1 MVNERYQ
8 LGEVIGTGGM
18 SEVFAATDSLLGR
31 DVAIKMLRPEMARD
45 INFRERFRKEAQNS
59 GRLNHPNIVA
69 VYDTGEADDDGLAIP
84 YIVME
89 RVHGRTLRDLV
100 REDGPLPPREAA
112 EVLGPVA
119 DALQASHEAGI
130 IHRDIK
136 PANIMLT
143 NTGQVK
149 VMDFGIARALDDSTS
164 AMTQT
169 SAVIGTAQYLSPEQA
184 QGKPADARSDIYAL
198 GCVMFESVTGRTPFE
213 GETPFA
219 VAYQHVQEEPTP
231 PSELLEPDSMSPTER
246 LNLDALVLTSMA
258 KDPSDRYQ
266 SAHEISEDLDRM
278 RTGGVT
284 RAAQMHIADDEPS
297 AHSHGNDDATRVV
310 TPYPATTTMEP
321 QAAAAVGAAGVPVAQ
336 PGVES
341 QPERYQDDDD
351 HRENPWLKW
360 LAIILSMIL
369 LAVIVGFAFDYW
381 NTSQERQAEQEQR
394 QEEQANMV
402 SVPDVENRPRADVI
416 AELEEL
422 DLLVTVN
429 EEANPDIARD
439 NAIRIN
445 PAPGSQLQ
453 RNSTVILT
461 VSSGR
466 EITEVPDVVGL
477 SLDEASS
484 QLSDAGLEISET
496 VEEEES
502 SAEDAG
508 RVTRQDPA
516 PGSQLSRG
524 SRVTVTVGTGPRMVR
539 IPSNLVGQDIEEV
552 RSTLDAMG
560 LSVDVEN
567 VDSTEPD
574 GQVLSVSNEGN
585 EVAADSSVTV
595 RVSNGQII
603 EAPALVRQ
611 SQEDAERA
619 LRDAGW
625 SGSFN
630 VGDAV
635 GTGAAV
641 DSGLIA
647 WASVNEGDSLRR
659 DQDIDIRVW
668 DFDLGALLPTN

>member
-1 MVNERYQ
+1 MVNDRYQ

-45 INFRERFRKEAQNS
+45 VNFRERFRKEAQNS

-69 VYDTGEADDDGLAIP
+69 VYDTGEVDDDGLAIP

-89 RVHGRTLRDLV
+89 RVHGRTLRDIV
-100 REDGPLPPREAA
+100 REDGPLAPREAA
-112 EVLGPVA
+112 EVLIPVA
-119 DALQASHEAGI
+119 HALQASHDAGI

-184 QGKPADARSDIYAL
+184 QGKPADARSDVYAL
-198 GCVMFESVTGRTPFE
+198 GCVLYESVTGRAPFE

-219 VAYQHVQEEPTP
+219 VAYQHVQEEPVP
-231 PSELLEPDSMSPTER
+231 PSQSLNPDAMAPTER
-246 LNLDALVLTSMA
+246 LNLDAVVLTSMA

-266 SAHEISEDLDRM
+266 SAQEISEDLERM
-278 RTGGVT
+278 RSGGVT

-297 AHSHGNDDATRVV
+297 AHSQPEEDSTRVA
-310 TPYPATTTMEP
+310 PAHPATTTMEP
-321 QAAAAVGAAGVPVAQ
+321 QPAAAAAAGVPVSR
-336 PGVES
+336 PGVQS
-341 QPERYQDDDD
+341 QPEYYESDDDD
-351 HRENPWLKW
+351 EPKPWMKW
-360 LAIILSMIL
+360 IAIILSVVL
-369 LAVIVGFAFDYW
+369 VAVIAGFAFDYW
-381 NTSQERQAEQEQR
+381 STSRERQAEQEQR

-402 SVPDVENRPRADVI
+402 TVPDVENRPRSEVI

-439 NAIRIN
+439 SAIRIN

-466 EITEVPDVVGL
+466 EITEVPDVVGM
-477 SLDEASS
+477 SLEDASRA
-484 QLSDAGLEISET
+484 LSDAGLELAEN
-496 VEEEES
+496 VEEEDS
-502 SAEDAG
+502 DAQDTG
-508 RVTRQDPA
+508 RVTQQNPPA
-516 PGSQLSRG
+516 GSQLSRG
-524 SRVTVTVGTGPRMVR
+524 SRVTLTVGTGPRMVR
-539 IPSNLVGQDIEEV
+539 IPSNLVGQDVEEV

-560 LSVDVEN
+560 LTVNVET
-567 VDSTEPD
+567 VDSTEDD
-574 GQVLSVSNEGN
+574 GEVLSVSDEGN
-585 EVAADSSVTV
+585 EIPADSTVTV
-595 RVSNGQII
+595 RVSNGQLI
-603 EAPALVRQ
+603 EAPQLVRQ
-611 SQEDAERA
+611 SQQNAERA

-630 VGDAV
+630 VGEPVD
-635 GTGAAV
+635 TGAAV
-641 DSGLIA
+641 DSDLIA
-647 WASVNEGDSLRR
+647 WASVNEGDSIRR
-659 DQDIDIRVW
+659 DEDIDIRIW
-668 DFDLGALLPTN
+668 DFNLGALLPSN